1 MSQNA
6 ATEEALGTL
15 HTKIAER
22 LTEEVQKEDLSLC
35 IWCNEHNVY
44 NRTQKYL

>member
-1 MSQNA
+1 MSHNA

-22 LTEEVQKEDLSLC
+22 LTEEVQKEDLSLYL
-35 IWCNEHNVY
+35 WCNEPELY
-44 NRTQKYL
+44 NRIQKYL